1 MSGVY
6 VVGSINV
13 DQRVRVRSHPR
24 PGETVP
30 GDGPTV
36 GAGGKGANQA
46 VAAARAGARVS
57 FVGAVG
63 DDAHGALARS
73 ALRAAGIA
81 DSAVRVVPRTPTG
94 LAVVT
99 VDEDGENSIVV
110 CPGANAELGEGDIRA
125 GLGAVTAG
133 DVVVLQLEV
142 PADAVRHAAAA
153 GRKRGATVILNAAPV
168 PDYSDSPDGLGAL
181 LDDVAMLIVNEHE
194 LCALSRQSG
203 LSALPAS
210 HGEAPASHS
219 GAPAARTA
227 PVRPTSAEAGLAMAL
242 SRRWGLVVVCT
253 VGPRGVIAADG
264 DEVIQVGVARV
275 DAVDTTGAG
284 DTFTGYLA
292 AAVARAPHDLTA
304 ALNGA
309 VRAGAIAVTR
319 VGAVDAIP
327 HAQEVSALV

>member
-99 VDEDGENSIVV
+99 VDDHGENSIVV

-142 PADAVRHAAAA
+142 PADAVRHAAAT
-153 GRKRGATVILNAAPV
+153 GRERGATVILNAAPV
-168 PDYSDSPDGLGAL
+168 PDSPDSPDGLDAL

-203 LSALPAS
+203 QPAS
-210 HGEAPASHS
+210 QGE
-219 GAPAARTA
+219 APAARTG
-227 PVRPTSAEAGLAMAL
+227 PVRSTSAEAGLAMAL

-319 VGAVDAIP
+319 VGAIDAIP
-327 HAQEVSALV
+327 HAEEVSALV